1 MIALMLRYT
10 FDKTLQAI
18 WEPEN
23 QALAHN
29 NYSQFYIGDDDGW
42 ILLSY
47 NVSGIIWNINLERAS
62 NAELWC
68 FVCCSL
74 LRAFE

>member
-1 MIALMLRYT
+1 MLRDM

-47 NVSGIIWNINLERAS
+47 NV
-62 NAELWC
+62 
-68 FVCCSL
+68 
-74 LRAFE
+74 